1 MMPLGDHFSASQVC
15 GVDGAKAPSGVE
27 LGNRGSSRGRNWLNF
42 VRTHIHLGRQIVIR
56 AAQGVCGGDA
66 TIDVRLEEDSLRTW
80 VSVAGA
86 LPICRAIANC
96 KGAKESDQETCKDAR
111 I

>member
-27 LGNRGSSRGRNWLNF
+27 LANRESSRGAELAQLCPDAYSFRPS
-42 VRTHIHLGRQIVIR
+42 GRRIVIR
-56 AAQGVCGGDA
+56 AAQGVYGGDA
-66 TIDVRLEEDSLRTW
+66 TVDVRLEEDSLLQRVQGKRPGDLQGRT
-80 VSVAGA
+80 
-86 LPICRAIANC
+86 
-96 KGAKESDQETCKDAR
+96 R